1 MKMNRMMLKGY
12 RYLATLLV
20 LTPLMVDILLVNN
33 MVYSILYLPLISLLL
48 AIVGKYIDLQFMIA
62 ILNDEKRHQLGK
74 VSKVNPMKSRCA
86 IEKKVA

>member
-74 VSKVNPMKSRCA
+74 VSKVIPMKSRSA